1 MSDSVKKYHEMI
13 EDGEINRTLIRT
25 KNDNKNKQMTTL
37 LEQLKPEVAQALEN
51 NRNKYDYSITDI
63 YNKLDTKHFY
73 SELSIADM
81 RDLTVYGDVDYHL
94 WDSTDWRFG
103 TKLFNN

>member
-1 MSDSVKKYHEMI
+1 
-13 EDGEINRTLIRT
+13 
-25 KNDNKNKQMTTL
+25 MTTL

>member
-51 NRNKYDYSITDI
+51 NRNKYDLSITDL
-63 YNKLDTKHFY
+63 YNELDTKHLY
-73 SELSIADM
+73 SELSIGTM
-81 RDLTVYGDVDYHL
+81 RDITVFADIDYYK

>member
-51 NRNKYDYSITDI
+51 NRNKYDLSITDL
-63 YNKLDTKHFY
+63 YNELDTKHLY
-73 SELSIADM
+73 SELSIGTM
-81 RDLTVYGDVDYHL
+81 RDITVFADIDYFK